1 MPFFP
6 EAPALDPITPAA
18 DVQEFAARYRAS
30 VPALRKFIY
39 CNHASVG
46 PLSDWV
52 VDAAHEPL
60 RQQQMAATVI
70 QHDWFDGW
78 RQSRQRVA
86 ELLGDGNRG
95 NVCLHSSTYSGL
107 VRAFNA
113 LPLGRGDEALCPA
126 DEFPSVY
133 HALTEL
139 RDRGVTLRTVGGA
152 GGPARPDTAGTAAR
166 PTGIVTTED
175 VLNAITP
182 ATRLIAISWVAFA
195 HGYRHDIAL
204 LGRECRARGIWLAV
218 DVIQGV
224 GMLRLD
230 AQATGAHFISGQG
243 AKWLSAPLGSGYLWV
258 SPDMPE
264 EITPRTEGW
273 FGMELNHLAYTD
285 RTIKPKANANRFA
298 SGTVP
303 MPSAYG
309 LRRACEVILEA
320 GPQRA
325 EELALGNADAIDTAA
340 TEAGY
345 TVFSDRRAA
354 DGSFGPQRSAII
366 SLRIDNAPALADTL
380 RSADVVFSVREG
392 FLRLSPHWY
401 NTADEIGR
409 VCDIIRACA
418 PGQAAPAPPVAVG
431 AP

>member
-6 EAPALDPITPAA
+6 EAPPASPITPAT
-18 DVQEFAARYRAS
+18 DVQEFVQRYRAS

-52 VDAAHEPL
+52 VDATNEPL
-60 RQQQMAATVI
+60 RQQQMADTVI
-70 QHDWFDGW
+70 QNDWFDGW
-78 RQSRQRVA
+78 RLARQRVA
-86 ELLGDGNRG
+86 ELLGDSDRG

-113 LPLGRGDEALCPA
+113 LPLGKGDEAICPA

-133 HALTEL
+133 HAMTEL
-139 RDRGVTLRTVGGA
+139 RDRGVAIRSVGGA
-152 GGPARPDTAGTAAR
+152 GVPARDQEAGTAAR
-166 PTGIVTTED
+166 PTNIVTTED

-182 ATRLIAISWVAFA
+182 ATKLIAISWVAFS
-195 HGYRHDIAL
+195 HGHRHDLDL

-218 DVIQGV
+218 DAIQGL

-230 AQATGAHFISGQG
+230 AKATGAHFVSGQG

-258 SPDMPE
+258 NPDVPA

-273 FGMELNHLAYTD
+273 FGMELNHLSYTD
-285 RTIKPKANANRFA
+285 RSVKPKTNANRFA

-309 LRRACEVILEA
+309 LRRAAEVILEA

-325 EELALGNADAIDTAA
+325 EGLALGNADAIDTAA

-345 TVFSDRRAA
+345 TVFSDRRDSSAN
-354 DGSFGPQRSAII
+354 FGPQRSAII
-366 SLRIDNAPALADTL
+366 SLRVDNAPALADTL
-380 RSADVVFSVREG
+380 RDANVVFSVREG
-392 FLRLSPHWY
+392 LLRLSPHWY
-401 NTADEIGR
+401 QTQDEIAR
-409 VCDIIRACA
+409 VCNIIRECA
-418 PGQAAPAPPVAVG
+418 PGRARLAKPVAAG
-431 AP
+431 SL